1 MTQLVTEPDPT
12 VVIGDEMRV
21 PRTWLETQSAFE
33 GVIGLCQECQSP
45 PSAVPPKMDS
55 MITLISAAV
64 VGVGAWFA
72 TNFLGKPVV
81 AVREKRRE
89 ARYFKVGLYSSAKL
103 HTTAVRLLND
113 VADALRAYNRG
124 SRGYDAA

>member
-1 MTQLVTEPDPT
+1 
-12 VVIGDEMRV
+12 
-21 PRTWLETQSAFE
+21 
-33 GVIGLCQECQSP
+33 
-45 PSAVPPKMDS
+45 

-89 ARYFKVGLYSSAKL
+89 AIQVQSIF
-103 HTTAVRLLND
+103 
-113 VADALRAYNRG
+113 
-124 SRGYDAA
+124 